1 MRFSQLFAPTTKEVP
16 KDAVLKSHQFMV
28 QGGYLQQMGSGLYHF
43 LPLGHKVLSKIRAV
57 VKEVMDSY
65 GAQECTLGFVVPASL
80 WQESGRFEQYGK
92 ELLSFPDRKN
102 NLCVLSP
109 THEEAIT
116 QIAKSHIKSYKQLP
130 LNLYQ
135 IHTKFRDEIRP
146 RFGLMRAREFVMK
159 DAYSFHA
166 STECLDRE
174 FERMHAAYSEIF
186 SRLGLNFRAVEAD
199 SGTIGGSKSKEFV
212 VLAAC
217 GEDSVIVCQK
227 CNYAANVEIAKRA
240 KRPEP
245 DNVPKAHFAKFHT
258 PNTPTIEALSAF
270 FKVPAY
276 FLMKAVIK
284 KARLHERVRPV
295 VFFLRG
301 DDQLEETKA
310 LNAFNRSAQQNALAL
325 EEMSAHE
332 IAELG
337 LPVGY
342 IGAYGLKNLVPDIE
356 VIFDVDL
363 QEADCLICGANEVD
377 QHFVGVDLST
387 FANLN
392 YQDIAQARPEDAC
405 PECQGTL
412 SEQRSI
418 EVGHIFKLGNKYS
431 KSMEASYLDR
441 EGRLQYFEM
450 GCYGIGVSR
459 LMSAILEQNSDEKGC
474 VWSKASAPF
483 EVVVLVSNSKDSAL
497 ESLGEELYQELKG
510 AGVDVLL
517 DDRIDRFG
525 AKMADFELI
534 GCSHAL
540 IVGKQALEGQFE
552 LIARQGLSK
561 RVIAREAIVSTL
573 LEARN

>member
-1 MRFSQLFAPTTKEVP
+1 MRFSALFAPTTKEIP
-16 KDAVLKSHQFMV
+16 KDALLKSHRYML

-43 LPLGHKVLSKIRAV
+43 LPLGHKVLSKIRALI
-57 VKEVMDSY
+57 KEVMDSY

-92 ELLSFPDRKN
+92 ELLSFLDRKN
-102 NLCVLSP
+102 NPCVLSP

-116 QIAKSHIKSYKQLP
+116 QIIKAHVKSYKQLP

-135 IHTKFRDEIRP
+135 THTKFRDEIRP

-186 SRLGLNFRAVEAD
+186 TKLGLDFRAVEAD
-199 SGTIGGSKSKEFV
+199 SGAIGGSKSKEFV
-212 VLAAC
+212 VLAEC
-217 GEDSVIVCQK
+217 GEDSVIVCQN
-227 CNYAANVEIAKRA
+227 CAYAANIEIAKRA
-240 KRPEP
+240 KRVEP

-258 PNTPTIEALSAF
+258 PNTPTIEKLSAF
-270 FKVPAY
+270 FKVPPY

-284 KARLHERVRPV
+284 KARLHEGARPV

-310 LNAFNRSAQQNALAL
+310 LNAFNRSTQQNALEL
-325 EEMSAHE
+325 EEMSAKE
-332 IAELG
+332 IAQLG

-342 IGAYGLKNLVPDIE
+342 IGAYGIKHLVPDIE
-356 VIFDVDL
+356 VIFDIDL

-377 QHFVGVDLST
+377 QHFVGVDLSS

-392 YQDIAQARPEDAC
+392 YQDIAQTRPEDAC
-405 PECQGTL
+405 PECQGAL
-412 SEQRSI
+412 SAQRSI

-431 KSMEASYLDR
+431 KSMEATYLDK
-441 EGRLQYFEM
+441 EGQTQYFEM
-450 GCYGIGVSR
+450 GCYGIGVTR

-483 EVVVLVSNSKDSAL
+483 EVVVVVANPKDSAL
-497 ESLGEELYQELKG
+497 EALGAQIYEELKG
-510 AGVDVLL
+510 AGIDVLL
-517 DDRIDRFG
+517 DDRPDRFG

-540 IVGKQALEGQFE
+540 IIGKQALEGQVE
-552 LIARQGLSK
+552 LITRQGLSK
-561 RVIAREAIVSTL
+561 RIIAREAIVSTL
-573 LEARN
+573 LEARS

>member
-16 KDAVLKSHQFMV
+16 KDALLKSHRYML
-28 QGGYLQQMGSGLYHF
+28 QGGYIQQMGSGLYHF
-43 LPLGHKVLSKIRAV
+43 LPLGHKVLNKIRAV

-65 GAQECTLGFVVPASL
+65 GAQECTLGFVVPAFL

-146 RFGLMRAREFVMK
+146 RFGLLRAREFVMK

-166 STECLDRE
+166 NTECLDKE
-174 FERMHAAYSEIF
+174 FERMHAAYSEICT
-186 SRLGLNFRAVEAD
+186 RLGLNFRAVEAD
-199 SGTIGGSKSKEFV
+199 SGAIGGSKSQEFV
-212 VLAAC
+212 ILTEC
-217 GEDSVIVCQK
+217 GEDSVLVCQE
-227 CNYAANVEIAKRA
+227 CRYAANVEIAKRA

-245 DNVPKAHFAKFHT
+245 EIVPKAQFAKFHT
-258 PNTPTIEALSAF
+258 PDTPTIEALSSF
-270 FKVPAY
+270 FKVHPY
-276 FLMKAVIK
+276 FLMKALIK
-284 KARLHERVRPV
+284 KARLSDRTRPV

-310 LNAFNRSAQQNALAL
+310 LNAFNRIAPESAL
-325 EEMSAHE
+325 ELGEMSAHE
-332 IAELG
+332 IGELG

-342 IGAYGLKNLVPDIE
+342 IGAYGIKNIVPDME
-356 VIFDVDL
+356 VIFDIDL

-387 FANLN
+387 FAGLN
-392 YQDIAQARPEDAC
+392 YQDIAQARPKDAC
-405 PECQGTL
+405 PECGGAL
-412 SEQRSI
+412 GEQRSI

-431 KSMEASYLDR
+431 KSLEARFLDQ

-474 VWSKASAPF
+474 VWSKSSAPF
-483 EVVVLVSNSKDSAL
+483 EVVVLVANSKDSAL
-497 ESLGEELYQELKG
+497 ESLGEELYKELKG
-510 AGVDVLL
+510 AGVDALL

-534 GCSHAL
+534 GCAHAL

-552 LIARQGLSK
+552 LITRQGLHK
-561 RVIAREAIVSTL
+561 RVIARENIVSTL
-573 LEARN
+573 LEARS